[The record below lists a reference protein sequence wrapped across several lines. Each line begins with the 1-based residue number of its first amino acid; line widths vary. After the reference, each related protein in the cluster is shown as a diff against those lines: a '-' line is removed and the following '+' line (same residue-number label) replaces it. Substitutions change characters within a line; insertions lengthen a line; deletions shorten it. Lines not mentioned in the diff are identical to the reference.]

1 MTDEQIHV
9 IEIAEVYVA
18 NPRPRNQVKFQ
29 ALVESIKTVGLK
41 KPITVCPRDNLGQEH
56 KYELVCGQ
64 GRLEACQILG
74 NTRIP
79 AIFVNASHEQ
89 QYLMSLVEN
98 IARRPPSHRALL
110 FEVRS
115 LIDRGYKGDQIAL
128 KLGLDRTF
136 AYGVVHL
143 LEHGE
148 NVLLE
153 AVDAGR
159 IPLRIATIVAT
170 GTNEQ
175 VQEALIEAYEKGD
188 LRGAKL
194 AAARRII
201 AIRLARERDAGKIIE
216 RRKVPTAE
224 ALVEEYEQYVQRQ
237 RAAIARA
244 NTVNHRLMII
254 ATAMK
259 RLFEDENFLTLLRAE
274 SLQTMP
280 KHLAERMA

>member
-1 MTDEQIHV
+1 MTDEQIHL
-9 IEIAEVYVA
+9 IEIAEVFIA

-29 ALVESIKTVGLK
+29 ALVESIKTLGLK
-41 KPITVCPRDNLGQEH
+41 RPITVCPRDNLTH
-56 KYELVCGQ
+56 NFRYELVCGQ
-64 GRLEACQILG
+64 GRLEACQLLG
-74 NTRIP
+74 KTKIA
-79 AIFVNASHEQ
+79 AIFVDATREQ

-98 IARRPPSHRALL
+98 IARRPPSYRALL

-115 LIDRGYKGDQIAL
+115 LIDRGYKGDEIAL
-128 KLGLDRTF
+128 KLGMDRTF

-148 NVLLE
+148 TVLLQ

-170 GTNEQ
+170 GTNEE
-175 VQEALIEAYEKGD
+175 VQAALIEAYEKGD

-194 AAARRII
+194 VAARRII
-201 AIRLARERDAGKIIE
+201 AMRLARERDAGKVNE
-216 RRKVPTAE
+216 RKKLPTAE
-224 ALVEEYEQYVQRQ
+224 NLIEEYEQYVQRQ

-244 NTVNHRLMII
+244 NSVTHRLMII

-274 SLQTMP
+274 SMQTMP
-280 KHLAERMA
+280 KHLADRMA